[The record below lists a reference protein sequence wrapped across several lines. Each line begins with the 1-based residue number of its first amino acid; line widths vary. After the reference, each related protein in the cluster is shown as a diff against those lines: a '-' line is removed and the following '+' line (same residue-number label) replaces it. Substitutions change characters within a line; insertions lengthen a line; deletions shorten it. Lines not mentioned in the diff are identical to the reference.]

1 MKRGI
6 FSRVVLIIILAYLF
20 FPIIATL
27 LFSLA
32 TKWSTTIL
40 PEGYTLSYY
49 QQLFNSPE
57 FIQALLRTIFVSF
70 ATIILSILIIIPSM
84 YLAIVYYPRLEKLFE
99 FLSILPFAMPGVIL
113 AIGLIQMYSK
123 GPLRISNTPWILIG
137 SYFVLILPFMYQAT
151 KNSFRTINV
160 KALTEAALMLGC
172 GKLETFVKI
181 IFPNVLRGV
190 VSAALISV
198 SVLFGEFV
206 LANLL
211 VGDNYETIQIY
222 LYKLQ
227 KVDGHTANAL
237 VASYFLVI
245 LLMSL
250 VLIWLAFRSEEK
262 AQKRGRKLR
271 TGDRK
276 SKEVIGA

>member
-6 FSRVVLIIILAYLF
+6 LSKLIIVLIFAYLF

-27 LFSLA
+27 LFSVA
-32 TKWSTTIL
+32 TRWSTTIL

-49 QQLFNSPE
+49 KVLFSSPE
-57 FIQALLRTIFVSF
+57 FVHALVRTVNVSF

-99 FLSILPFAMPGVIL
+99 ILSILPFAMPGVIL
-113 AIGLIQMYSK
+113 AIGLIQMYSQ
-123 GPLRISNTPWILIG
+123 GPVRIANTPWILIG

-172 GKLETFVKI
+172 GKMETFVKI
-181 IFPNVLRGV
+181 ILPNVLRGV
-190 VSAALISV
+190 ISAALISV

-227 KVDGHTANAL
+227 KVDGHLSNAL
-237 VASYFLVI
+237 VASYFMVI
-245 LLMSL
+245 LCMSL
-250 VLIWLAFRSEEK
+250 VLIWIAYRRE
-262 AQKRGRKLR
+262 RKLIR
-271 TGDRK
+271 SRGSEAGGQK
-276 SKEVIGA
+276 V

>member
-6 FSRVVLIIILAYLF
+6 VSKLILVLIFVYLF
-20 FPIIATL
+20 FPIVATL
-27 LFSLA
+27 LFSVA
-32 TKWSTTIL
+32 TRWSTTIL

-49 QQLFNSPE
+49 QQLFSSPE
-57 FIQALLRTIFVSF
+57 FMQALLRTVYVSF

-99 FLSILPFAMPGVIL
+99 ILSILPFAMPGVIL
-113 AIGLIQMYSK
+113 AIGMIQMYSQ
-123 GPLRISNTPWILIG
+123 GPLRITNTPWILIG

-160 KALTEAALMLGC
+160 KSLTEAALMLGC

-227 KVDGHTANAL
+227 KVDGHMANAL

-250 VLIWLAFRSEEK
+250 LLIWLAFRREMK
-262 AQKRGRKLR
+262 HNRVHNGGQR
-271 TGDRK
+271 
-276 SKEVIGA
+276 

>member
-6 FSRVVLIIILAYLF
+6 ISKIVLGLIFAYLF
-20 FPIIATL
+20 FPIVATL
-27 LFSLA
+27 LFSVA
-32 TKWSTTIL
+32 TRWSTTIL

-49 QQLFNSPE
+49 KLLFSSPE
-57 FIQALLRTIFVSF
+57 FGHALLRTINVSF
-70 ATIILSILIIIPSM
+70 ATVILSILIIIPSM

-99 FLSILPFAMPGVIL
+99 ILSILPFAMPGVIL
-113 AIGLIQMYSK
+113 AIGLIQMYSR
-123 GPLRISNTPWILIG
+123 GPLQITNTPWILIG

-160 KALTEAALMLGC
+160 KALTEAAMMLGC
-172 GKLETFVKI
+172 GKLETFIKI

-190 VSAALISV
+190 ISAALISV

-222 LYKLQ
+222 LYKMQ
-227 KVDGHTANAL
+227 KVDGHLANAL
-237 VASYFLVI
+237 VASYFMVI

-250 VLIWLAFRSEEK
+250 ILIWLAFRRETEVRG
-262 AQKRGRKLR
+262 QKTEAR
-271 TGDRK
+271 
-276 SKEVIGA
+276 

>member
-6 FSRVVLIIILAYLF
+6 ASKLILVLIFAYLF

-27 LFSLA
+27 LFSVA
-32 TKWSTTIL
+32 TRWSTTIL
-40 PEGYTLSYY
+40 PEGYTLAYY
-49 QQLFNSPE
+49 HQLFSSPE
-57 FIQALLRTIFVSF
+57 FTHALLRTIFVSF

-84 YLAIVYYPRLEKLFE
+84 YLIIVYYPRLEKLFE
-99 FLSILPFAMPGVIL
+99 ILSILPFAMPGVIL
-113 AIGLIQMYSK
+113 AIGLIQMYSQ
-123 GPLRISNTPWILIG
+123 GPLRIANTPWILIG
-137 SYFVLILPFMYQAT
+137 SYFVLILPYIYQAT

-172 GKLETFVKI
+172 GKLETFIKV

-190 VSAALISV
+190 ISAALISV

-227 KVDGHTANAL
+227 KVDGHLANAL

-245 LLMSL
+245 LFMSL
-250 VLIWLAFRSEEK
+250 LLIWIAFRRE
-262 AQKRGRKLR
+262 
-271 TGDRK
+271 TNMNK
-276 SKEVIGA
+276 SR

>member
-1 MKRGI
+1 MKQGI
-6 FSRVVLIIILAYLF
+6 VPKIVLIIIFIYLF
-20 FPIIATL
+20 FPIVATL
-27 LFSLA
+27 LFSVA
-32 TKWSTTIL
+32 TKWTTTIL
-40 PEGYTLSYY
+40 PQGYTLTYY

-57 FIQALLRTIFVSF
+57 FIHSLLRTIYVSLT
-70 ATIILSILIIIPSM
+70 TIMLSILLVIPSM

-99 FLSILPFAMPGVIL
+99 ILSILPFAMPGVIL
-113 AIGLIQMYSK
+113 AIGMIQMYSS
-123 GPLRISNTPWILIG
+123 GPVRITSTPWILIG

-160 KALTEAALMLGC
+160 KALTDAAIMLGC
-172 GKLETFVKI
+172 GKLETFFKI

-190 VSAALISV
+190 ISAALISV

-227 KVDGHTANAL
+227 KVDGHLANAL
-237 VASYFLVI
+237 VASYFMVI
-245 LLMSL
+245 LSMSL
-250 VLIWLAFRSEEK
+250 LLIWLAFRREMKNTRSRRLDAEGQE
-262 AQKRGRKLR
+262 
-271 TGDRK
+271 
-276 SKEVIGA
+276 

>member
-6 FSRVVLIIILAYLF
+6 VSKLVLVIIFAYLF
-20 FPIIATL
+20 FPIVATL
-27 LFSLA
+27 LFSVA
-32 TKWSTTIL
+32 TRWSTTIL

-49 QQLFNSPE
+49 QQLFSSPE
-57 FIQALLRTIFVSF
+57 FMQALLRTVNVSF

-99 FLSILPFAMPGVIL
+99 LLSILPFAMPGVIL
-113 AIGLIQMYSK
+113 AIGMIQMYSR
-123 GPLRISNTPWILIG
+123 GPIRITNTPWILIG

-190 VSAALISV
+190 ISAALISV

-227 KVDGHTANAL
+227 KVDGHLANAL
-237 VASYFLVI
+237 VASYFMVI

-250 VLIWLAFRSEEK
+250 ILIWMAFRRET
-262 AQKRGRKLR
+262 KL
-271 TGDRK
+271 TSDRK
-276 SKEVIGA
+276 AEARGQKA

>member
-6 FSRVVLIIILAYLF
+6 VSKLVLVIIFAYLF
-20 FPIIATL
+20 FPIVATL
-27 LFSLA
+27 LFSVA
-32 TKWSTTIL
+32 TRWSTTIL

-49 QQLFNSPE
+49 KLLFSSPE
-57 FIQALLRTIFVSF
+57 FMQALLRTVNVSF

-99 FLSILPFAMPGVIL
+99 LLSILPFAMPGVIL
-113 AIGLIQMYSK
+113 AIGMIQMYSR
-123 GPLRISNTPWILIG
+123 GPIRITNTPWILIG

-190 VSAALISV
+190 ISAALISV

-227 KVDGHTANAL
+227 KVDGHLANAL
-237 VASYFLVI
+237 VASYFMVI

-250 VLIWLAFRSEEK
+250 LLIWMAFRRETKLNRNQGAEARGQK
-262 AQKRGRKLR
+262 A
-271 TGDRK
+271 
-276 SKEVIGA
+276 

>member
-1 MKRGI
+1 MRRGI
-6 FSRVVLIIILAYLF
+6 ISKLILGLIFAYLF
-20 FPIIATL
+20 FPIVATL
-27 LFSLA
+27 LFSVA
-32 TKWSTTIL
+32 TRWSTTIL
-40 PEGYTLSYY
+40 PEGYTLAYY
-49 QQLFNSPE
+49 KLLLGSPE
-57 FIQALLRTIFVSF
+57 FMQALLRTVTVSL
-70 ATIILSILIIIPSM
+70 ATVTLSILIIIPSM
-84 YLAIVYYPRLEKLFE
+84 YLTIVYYPRLEKLFE
-99 FLSILPFAMPGVIL
+99 LLSILPFAMPGVIL

-123 GPLRISNTPWILIG
+123 GPIRITNTPYILIG
-137 SYFVLILPFMYQAT
+137 AYFVLILPFMYQAT
-151 KNSFRTINV
+151 KNSFRAINV

-190 VSAALISV
+190 ITAALISV

-211 VGDNYETIQIY
+211 VGANYETLQIY

-227 KVDGHTANAL
+227 KVDGHMANAL

-250 VLIWLAFRSEEK
+250 ILIWMVAKPEARRQK
-262 AQKRGRKLR
+262 A
-271 TGDRK
+271 
-276 SKEVIGA
+276 E

>member
-6 FSRVVLIIILAYLF
+6 VSKLVLVIIFAYLF
-20 FPIIATL
+20 FPILATL
-27 LFSLA
+27 LFSVA
-32 TKWSTTIL
+32 TRWSTTIL

-49 QQLFNSPE
+49 KLLFSSPE
-57 FIQALLRTIFVSF
+57 FMQALLRTVNVSF

-99 FLSILPFAMPGVIL
+99 LLSILPFAMPGVIL
-113 AIGLIQMYSK
+113 AIGMIQMYSR
-123 GPLRISNTPWILIG
+123 GPIRITNTPWILIG

-190 VSAALISV
+190 ISAALISV

-227 KVDGHTANAL
+227 KVDGHLANAL
-237 VASYFLVI
+237 VASYFMVI

-250 VLIWLAFRSEEK
+250 LLIWMAFRRETKLNRSRGAEARGQK
-262 AQKRGRKLR
+262 A
-271 TGDRK
+271 
-276 SKEVIGA
+276 

>member
-6 FSRVVLIIILAYLF
+6 VSKLVLVIIFAYLF
-20 FPIIATL
+20 FPIVATL
-27 LFSLA
+27 LFSVA
-32 TKWSTTIL
+32 TRWSTTIL

-49 QQLFNSPE
+49 QQLFSSPE
-57 FIQALLRTIFVSF
+57 FMQALLRTVNVSF
-70 ATIILSILIIIPSM
+70 STIILSILIIIPSM
-84 YLAIVYYPRLEKLFE
+84 YLAIVYYPRLEKFFE
-99 FLSILPFAMPGVIL
+99 LLSILPFAMPGVIL
-113 AIGLIQMYSK
+113 AIGMIQMYSR
-123 GPLRISNTPWILIG
+123 GPIRITNTPWILIG

-190 VSAALISV
+190 ISAALISV

-227 KVDGHTANAL
+227 KVDGHLANAL
-237 VASYFLVI
+237 VASYFMVI

-250 VLIWLAFRSEEK
+250 LLIWMAFRRETKHNRSQGAEARGQK
-262 AQKRGRKLR
+262 A
-271 TGDRK
+271 
-276 SKEVIGA
+276 

>member
-1 MKRGI
+1 
-6 FSRVVLIIILAYLF
+6 
-20 FPIIATL
+20 
-27 LFSLA
+27 
-32 TKWSTTIL
+32 
-40 PEGYTLSYY
+40 
-49 QQLFNSPE
+49 
-57 FIQALLRTIFVSF
+57 
-70 ATIILSILIIIPSM
+70 
-84 YLAIVYYPRLEKLFE
+84 
-99 FLSILPFAMPGVIL
+99 MPGVIL
-113 AIGLIQMYSK
+113 AIGMIQMYSK
-123 GPLRISNTPWILIG
+123 GPVQISNTPWILIG

-190 VSAALISV
+190 ISAALISV

-227 KVDGHTANAL
+227 KVDGHLANAL

-250 VLIWLAFRSEEK
+250 ILIWIAFRRET
-262 AQKRGRKLR
+262 KL
-271 TGDRK
+271 TTSHKGDRK
-276 SKEVIGA
+276 SESRDQKV

>member
-1 MKRGI
+1 MKKG
-6 FSRVVLIIILAYLF
+6 ILAKMVLLLILGYLF
-20 FPIIATL
+20 FPIVATI
-27 LFSLA
+27 LFSVA

-49 QQLFNSPE
+49 RHLFTNPE
-57 FIQALLRTIFVSF
+57 FVQSLLRTVYVSC
-70 ATIILSILIIIPSM
+70 ATITLSILLIVPSLYM
-84 YLAIVYYPRLEKLFE
+84 AIVYYPRLEKLFE
-99 FLSILPFAMPGVIL
+99 ILSILPFAMPGVIL
-113 AIGLIQMYSK
+113 AIGMIQMYSS
-123 GPLRISNTPWILIG
+123 GPVRITSTPWILTG
-137 SYFVLILPFMYQAT
+137 SYFILILPFMYQAT

-160 KALTEAALMLGC
+160 KALTEAAIMLGC
-172 GKLETFVKI
+172 NKLEAFVKV

-190 VSAALISV
+190 ISAALISV

-227 KVDGHTANAL
+227 KVDGHLSNAL

-250 VLIWLAFRSEEK
+250 LLIWLAFR
-262 AQKRGRKLR
+262 RK
-271 TGDRK
+271 K
-276 SKEVIGA
+276 QEVRIKG

>member
-6 FSRVVLIIILAYLF
+6 FARVVLVVIFAYLF
-20 FPIIATL
+20 FPIVATL
-27 LFSLA
+27 LFSIA

-57 FIQALLRTIFVSF
+57 FMQSLLRTIFVSF
-70 ATIILSILIIIPSM
+70 ATILLSVLIIIPSM
-84 YLAIVYYPRLEKLFE
+84 YLAIVYYPRLERLFE
-99 FLSILPFAMPGVIL
+99 VLSILPFAMPGVIL
-113 AIGLIQMYSK
+113 AIGMIQMYAK
-123 GPLRISNTPWILIG
+123 GPLRITNTPWILIG

-172 GKLETFVKI
+172 GKLETFAKI

-190 VSAALISV
+190 ISAALISV

-227 KVDGHTANAL
+227 KVDGHMANAL

-250 VLIWLAFRSEEK
+250 ILIWVAFRSEEGAK
-262 AQKRGRKLR
+262 NRGRKS
-271 TGDRK
+271 
-276 SKEVIGA
+276 SKGVGV

>member
-6 FSRVVLIIILAYLF
+6 VSKLVLVIIFAYLF
-20 FPIIATL
+20 FPIVATL
-27 LFSLA
+27 LFSVA
-32 TKWSTTIL
+32 TRWSTTIL

-49 QQLFNSPE
+49 KLLFSSPE
-57 FIQALLRTIFVSF
+57 FMQALLRTVNVSF

-99 FLSILPFAMPGVIL
+99 LLSILPFAMPGVIL
-113 AIGLIQMYSK
+113 AIGMIQMYSR
-123 GPLRISNTPWILIG
+123 GPIRITNTPWILIG

-190 VSAALISV
+190 ISAALISV

-227 KVDGHTANAL
+227 KVDGHLANAL
-237 VASYFLVI
+237 VASYFMVI

-250 VLIWLAFRSEEK
+250 LLIWMAFRRETKLNRSQGAEARGQK
-262 AQKRGRKLR
+262 A
-271 TGDRK
+271 
-276 SKEVIGA
+276 